1 MMKRISKRLD
11 IRLALYLA
19 VALVALVMLFVLST
33 LRFQQ
38 QFLQQ
43 QVQQDILNTTQSY
56 GEGIE
61 YMLKARMNA
70 IKYLVEDIA
79 EQGHELTLY
88 SSTRRS
94 LQALFD
100 SFWLLDDSGNILEKW
115 PASLDESAIK
125 LNFDALANQ
134 TPNVLNSGGNNQS
147 VWISEPILNPMAAG
161 KPVIQLG
168 LAIKSADQNHGFFIG
183 NVDIEQNR
191 LLNRTKPVT
200 IRESGFLA
208 LSSMTGAIIFHP
220 QLTEPL
226 GKIPVEQQSLIDAT
240 LGQNKLGQVIHEF
253 QGTLWMQA
261 FYRIDETGWVLAAV
275 LPFAEA
281 MRPLNDLRWVLIQLG
296 VIATTV
302 LVILV
307 FFIVHLKLKPLR
319 TMGEELTLV
328 RKSER
333 KHINLPGSVELDELA
348 LSFNQLLKVN
358 EEQKKHSQQRQAYLD
373 MVLSSSSVGHF
384 MTDPKGTIEYV
395 NDALVEMTGL
405 SRTQLL
411 LGEMLA
417 HGSDTT
423 KEKMVQWFEKAIK
436 SQKESSMEYQFLCA
450 DKNVIWLKV
459 VTKPVF
465 DHGICLGHVGTVTDV
480 TSQNIELATLRSKV
494 NLDELTG
501 LMNRRGIEQVMSTA
515 WNEARL
521 YNRKLTLMA
530 LDLDHFKSVND
541 QHGHEKGDWVLKQ
554 VANLLESSVRDSD
567 WVARI
572 GGDEFIIVLPQCP
585 HSRAIEI
592 AERII
597 SNMKTISTTRELPET
612 TVSIG
617 IAEMA
622 PSDQSVLDILRRAD
636 KAAYEAKHQ
645 GRDRWAV
652 AEAD

>member
-1 MMKRISKRLD
+1 MKKRISKRLD
-11 IRLALYLA
+11 TRLALYLA
-19 VALVALVMLFVLST
+19 VALVALVFLFVLTT

-38 QFLQQ
+38 QLIQQ

-61 YMLKARMNA
+61 YMLEARMNA
-70 IKYLVEDIA
+70 IEYLVEDIA

-100 SFWLLDDSGNILEKW
+100 SFWLVDGNGNILEKW
-115 PASLDESAIK
+115 PHSLNENAIK
-125 LNFDALANQ
+125 RNFDSLAKNI
-134 TPNVLNSGGNNQS
+134 LNNHGNNQS
-147 VWISEPILNPMAAG
+147 VRISEPILNPMGAG
-161 KPVIQLG
+161 KPVIQLS
-168 LAIKSADQNHGFFIG
+168 LAIQTNAENHGYFIG
-183 NVDIEQNR
+183 NVSLEQNS
-191 LLNRTKPVT
+191 LLNRAKPVT

-208 LSSMTGAIIFHP
+208 LSSVTGAIIFHP
-220 QLTEPL
+220 MLAEPL
-226 GKIPVEQQSLIDAT
+226 GKIPAEQQLLIDTT
-240 LGQNKLGQVIHEF
+240 LGQNKVGQVIHEHE
-253 QGTLWMQA
+253 GTLWMQA
-261 FYRIDETGWVLAAV
+261 FYRIDEAGWVLAAV
-275 LPFAEA
+275 LPLAEA
-281 MRPLNDLRWVLIQLG
+281 MRPLYELRWVLIQLG
-296 VIATTV
+296 VIATAMLVV
-302 LVILV
+302 LVFV
-307 FFIVHLKLKPLR
+307 IVHIKLKPLR

-348 LSFNQLLKVN
+348 QSFNQLIKAN
-358 EEQKKHSQQRQAYLD
+358 EHQKKHSQQRQAYLD
-373 MVLSSSSVGHF
+373 MVLTSSSVGHF

-395 NDALVEMTGL
+395 NDALVEITGL
-405 SRTQLL
+405 SRSQLL
-411 LGEMLA
+411 SGEMLL
-417 HGSDTT
+417 HGPDSN
-423 KEKMVQWFEKAIK
+423 KKKMNLWFKNAIE
-436 SQKESSMEYQFLCA
+436 SQKESSTEYQFLCTNQ
-450 DKNVIWLKV
+450 KIIWLKIV
-459 VTKPVF
+459 LKPVF

-480 TSQNIELATLRSKV
+480 TSQNIELASLRSKV

-501 LMNRRGIEQVMSTA
+501 LMNRRGIEQVMTTA

-521 YNRKLTLMA
+521 YSRKLTLMA
-530 LDLDHFKSVND
+530 LDLDHFKAVND

-554 VANLLESSVRDSD
+554 VAKLLESSVRDTD

-585 HSRAIEI
+585 HNRAIEI

-597 SNMKTISTTRELPET
+597 NNMKAINAHQKLPAT

-617 IAEMA
+617 IAEMV

-645 GRDRWAV
+645 GRNRWAV